1 MNNKRNEDSAS
12 RSIWANGQSL
22 ELPDAIRTMFGLT
35 LLDANGDRPIYFCSP
50 WMSDFPVF
58 DNAFGEFA
66 SLFPDLADQRQIR
79 FSDFLIELANVTEV
93 RIVTIRSETSRS
105 FLANS
110 RISRHR
116 GIRIRFADDSL
127 HEKGILT
134 PRFYLE
140 GSMNIT
146 FMGVRVRKEKLQL
159 HSDRTNSGISAIGT
173 AFLEFDRR
181 WMQLHAI
188 E

>member
-1 MNNKRNEDSAS
+1 M
-12 RSIWANGQSL
+12 
-22 ELPDAIRTMFGLT
+22 IRTLFALS
-35 LLDANGDRPIYFCSP
+35 LLEADRTRPAYFCSP

-66 SLFPDLADQRQIR
+66 PLFPESSDQRQIR
-79 FSDFLIELANVTEV
+79 FSDFLIELASATEV
-93 RIVTIRSETSRS
+93 RIVTIRSETSRA
-105 FLANS
+105 FLANP
-110 RISRHR
+110 RIARHR
-116 GIRIRFADDSL
+116 GIHVCFADDSL

-146 FMGVRVRKEKLQL
+146 FMGVRVRQEKLLL
-159 HSDRTNSGISAIGT
+159 HSDRTQDGRGAIGL
-173 AFLEFDRR
+173 AYLEFDRR
-181 WMQLHAI
+181 WAQLHAT